1 MSEIL
6 RVQNLEKTFE
16 KKGSRINA
24 VSVPELTIE
33 KGDFI
38 ALQGPS
44 GSGKT
49 TLLNILGL
57 LDRPTSGKVMVEEVD
72 VSNMAKKELSR
83 MRAGKIGFVFQDF
96 NLIPIFSALENVEL
110 PMMTTG
116 VPRAERKQKALGL
129 LETVGLSARGQHRPD
144 ELSAG
149 EQQRV
154 AIARALANG
163 PAIIL
168 ADEPTGNLDTEN
180 GLRIMNLLGQLNSGL
195 GTTIVMVTHD
205 DRMARLAKRR
215 LHLKDGQIVGAS

>member
-1 MSEIL
+1 MSDIL
-6 RVQNLEKTFE
+6 RVEALEKTFE
-16 KKGSRINA
+16 KKGNRICA
-24 VSVPELTIE
+24 VSVPELSIA

-49 TLLNILGL
+49 TLLNILGC
-57 LDRPTSGKVMVEEVD
+57 LDRPTSGRVLVD
-72 VSNMAKKELSR
+72 GMDIGGLDEKELSR
-83 MRAGKIGFVFQDF
+83 LRAEKIGFVFQDF

-110 PMMTTG
+110 PMAATG
-116 VPRAERKQKALGL
+116 TPRQSRREKALGL
-129 LETVGLSARGQHRPD
+129 LETVGLTARAQHRPD

-163 PAIIL
+163 PSIIL

-205 DRMARLAKRR
+205 DRMAAIAKRR
-215 LHLKDGQIVGAS
+215 LQLKDGKIESAS

>member
-1 MSEIL
+1 
-6 RVQNLEKTFE
+6 
-16 KKGSRINA
+16 
-24 VSVPELTIE
+24 
-33 KGDFI
+33 
-38 ALQGPS
+38 
-44 GSGKT
+44 
-49 TLLNILGL
+49 
-57 LDRPTSGKVMVEEVD
+57 
-72 VSNMAKKELSR
+72 MAKKELSR